1 MMSSIQHNQRVLYM
15 PLIFLCAVLLLWT
28 TPADAQSAFPG
39 DDAFARMDYQAAIA
53 TYDSLARV
61 RPDDPQVQW
70 RLARAQVFIG
80 DVSRGEEKKQ
90 AYLTAE
96 RYAREAMRLDSSL
109 AESNTWLA
117 AALGNTAMYEGSKK
131 KIALANEIKRLLLQS
146 INLNPRDDIA
156 WSILGTFYLALGNV
170 SWLERTLA
178 NLLLGS
184 LPEGGYEDAEA
195 ALLKALQIAPNVIRH
210 RFELGMVYT
219 KLDREEDARKEFE
232 FCVTHPIQMASD
244 RRRVEHAQ
252 EWLEEHGFGKQ

>member
-1 MMSSIQHNQRVLYM
+1 MIQHPRLHV
-15 PLIFLCAVLLLWT
+15 PLIVLVAVLVLCSAPL
-28 TPADAQSAFPG
+28 AAQSPFPG
-39 DDAFARMDYQAAIA
+39 DAAFSRMEYTAAIA
-53 TYDSLARV
+53 TYDSLARI
-61 RPDDPQVQW
+61 RPDDAQAQW
-70 RLARAQVFIG
+70 RLARAHVFAG
-80 DVSRGEEKKQ
+80 DVSHGEEKKQ

-96 RYAREAMRLDSSL
+96 RHAREAMRIDSSL

-146 INLNPRDDIA
+146 LKINPRDDIA

-184 LPEGGYEDAEA
+184 LPEGGYEEAEA
-195 ALLKALQIAPNVIRH
+195 ALLKALEIAPDVIRH

-219 KLDREEDARKEFE
+219 KLDRDADARKQFE
-232 FCVTHPIQMASD
+232 FCVSHPIQMASD
-244 RRRVEHAQ
+244 RRRVEIARK
-252 EWLEEHGFGKQ
+252 WLEENGSGTR